1 VAEVDVDS
9 LRLKDLETA
18 AGIVVALL
26 EGVKRVEGVA
36 AKAKGRAEAGPVD
49 LCGRVA
55 LEVMLDASA
64 KSYWRKRR
72 TVAAAMLY
80 ASGE

>member
-9 LRLKDLETA
+9 LRLENLETA

-26 EGVKRVEGVA
+26 EGVERVEGVA
-36 AKAKGRAEAGPVD
+36 AEAKGGAEAGPVD

-55 LEVMLDASA
+55 LEFMSDGC
-64 KSYWRKRR
+64 
-72 TVAAAMLY
+72 T
-80 ASGE
+80 